1 MDRSRKP
8 RSRSRASTSSIA
20 PISMRRSRS
29 QASTRWLALV
39 TAVRGGMTRDAS
51 RALEAAFT
59 EEWGR
64 IVAGLIRRTGNWDL
78 AEDCAQQ
85 AFAEAA
91 RRWPGGGVA
100 DDGRAQSSDR
110 PAASRADARHP
121 PTSVRRADRDR
132 G

>member
-1 MDRSRKP
+1 
-8 RSRSRASTSSIA
+8 
-20 PISMRRSRS
+20 
-29 QASTRWLALV
+29 
-39 TAVRGGMTRDAS
+39 MTRDAS

-91 RRWPGGGVA
+91 RRWPGEGVPGQPGA
-100 DDGRAQSSDR
+100 WLTTVARNRAIDRVRHERMRDVRLRESATLIHTRFEDEAVTPTDTDDESGINDDR
-110 PAASRADARHP
+110 LRLIFTCCHPALA
-121 PTSVRRADRDR
+121 
-132 G
+132 